1 MSTTPPVARAM
12 NHVAYVT
19 TDTRATIRFYT
30 EVLGLQHVHT
40 IRGDHDATGA
50 ALPHLHTFFALG
62 NGECLAFFEIE
73 GARPGP
79 PDAMPEWTRHIA
91 LGVDSAETLA
101 AWQGHL
107 GKHGVKVHGPV
118 DHEGVWS
125 SIYFKD
131 PNGIMLELTH
141 QSRALT
147 AAEAAAAPRIASE
160 WLATHGR

>member
-1 MSTTPPVARAM
+1 
-12 NHVAYVT
+12 
-19 TDTRATIRFYT
+19 
-30 EVLGLQHVHT
+30 
-40 IRGDHDATGA
+40 
-50 ALPHLHTFFALG
+50 
-62 NGECLAFFEIE
+62 
-73 GARPGP
+73 
-79 PDAMPEWTRHIA
+79 MPEWTRHIA